1 MLWRTVVN
9 ALAVALAT
17 WLLPGITLRSTD
29 SVPVQALTLVVVA
42 LVLGLVNSFVKPILT
57 FFGSCLIVLTLGIF
71 LWAINAALLV
81 LTSTVCSALGV
92 GWQVSNWNNAF
103 GAALIVSFVAMVLGR
118 DYGRSR

>member
-17 WLLPGITLRSTD
+17 WLLPGITVRSTD
-29 SVPVQALTLVVVA
+29 SVPEQVLTVLVVA
-42 LVLGLVNSFVKPILT
+42 LLLGLVNSFVKPVLT
-57 FFGSCLIVLTLGIF
+57 LFGSCLIILTLGIF
-71 LWAINAALLV
+71 LWAINAALLM
-81 LTSTVCSALGV
+81 LTSAICSGLGV

-103 GAALIVSFVAMVLGR
+103 GGALVVSVVAMALGR

>member
-71 LWAINAALLV
+71 LWAINAALLM